1 MTALWYNMGQEG
13 SLMSW
18 AHIHYRREK
27 LCKFCGAPFI
37 TTIPRQV
44 FCCYGCKNL
53 FHNRGGAVI
62 YDDEDFYA
70 SCPNFKN
77 AVPRPKPAKKT
88 APEPLPEVQRCPQC
102 YCRRILTRRNGKGK
116 AQREFWQECHYC
128 RLCGKH
134 AIGKIGTPWRTL
146 IEQSIRNWNNGDYDS

>member
-1 MTALWYNMGQEG
+1 
-13 SLMSW
+13 MSW
-18 AHIHYRREK
+18 AHIHRRREK

-44 FCCYGCKNL
+44 FCCYNCKNL
-53 FHNRGGAVI
+53 FHNRGGSRMFL
-62 YDDEDFYA
+62 DDVQYA
-70 SCPNFKN
+70 DTPNYKL
-77 AVPRPKPAKKT
+77 AVPRRVPKEQT
-88 APEPLPEVQRCPQC
+88 APPPVLEPKRCPQC
-102 YCRRILTRRNGKGK
+102 HCRRILTRRNGKGK